1 MRAIKSSTTEKNFFS
16 TYLNIIPIN
25 SCIDFIL
32 SIRCEKFFAFIQDY
46 EVNNPK
52 TQEGLGPNIPFKDY
66 DNKFSLE
73 PNTVDFIGHPVALYT
88 SDNLLEEKAIT
99 TVEKMQLY
107 FNSFGRYGD
116 SPFIYPVWGLSGLAE
131 AFSRLCA
138 LYFNSSS
145 IF

>member
-46 EVNNPK
+46 EVNNSK

-66 DNKFSLE
+66 VKKFSLE
-73 PNTVDFIGHPVALYT
+73 PNTF
-88 SDNLLEEKAIT
+88 LEEKTIT

-116 SPFIYPVWGLSGLAE
+116 SPFIYPV
-131 AFSRLCA
+131 
-138 LYFNSSS
+138 
-145 IF
+145 

>member
-1 MRAIKSSTTEKNFFS
+1 MRAIKSSTTEKTFFS

-46 EVNNPK
+46 EVNNSK

-66 DNKFSLE
+66 VIKFSLE
-73 PNTVDFIGHPVALYT
+73 PKTF
-88 SDNLLEEKAIT
+88 LEEKTIT

-107 FNSFGRYGD
+107 FNSFGGYGD

-131 AFSRLCA
+131 GFSRLCA
-138 LYFNSSS
+138 LYFNPSS

>member
-66 DNKFSLE
+66 VIIFSLE
-73 PNTVDFIGHPVALYT
+73 PNTVDFIGHAVA
-88 SDNLLEEKAIT
+88 
-99 TVEKMQLY
+99 
-107 FNSFGRYGD
+107 F
-116 SPFIYPVWGLSGLAE
+116 FIYKW
-131 AFSRLCA
+131 
-138 LYFNSSS
+138 
-145 IF
+145 